1 MNKPQ
6 APGTAEDGAG
16 GRSGDTTGVWYWSWC
31 IHVRQDL
38 WDIGGERKE
47 RRWCIGNVNFK
58 MAENGNGVIGPRD
71 TGGKSCCRWEL
82 TFKKTHWFERV
93 KELLNK

>member
-38 WDIGGERKE
+38 WETLAEKE
-47 RRWCIGNVNFK
+47 
-58 MAENGNGVIGPRD
+58 
-71 TGGKSCCRWEL
+71 
-82 TFKKTHWFERV
+82 KKEDDV
-93 KELLNK
+93 LEV